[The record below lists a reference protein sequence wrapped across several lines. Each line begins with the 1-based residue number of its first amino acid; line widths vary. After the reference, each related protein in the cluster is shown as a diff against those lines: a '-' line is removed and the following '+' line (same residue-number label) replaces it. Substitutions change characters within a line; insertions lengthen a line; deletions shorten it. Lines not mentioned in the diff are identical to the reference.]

1 LKRKFKTYL
10 ENELCIY
17 RGSSAG
23 DAIDMLRIMSKRTL
37 DMEAYAFFTD
47 WPKAFDSGKWSKLK
61 KSVID

>member
-1 LKRKFKTYL
+1 M
-10 ENELCIY
+10 CIY